1 VNPQVWWYVSR
12 SSGILAWV
20 LLSFSVCWGLFV
32 STKAVAKASTPAW
45 ILDLHRFLGGVAVLV
60 TGVHLAGLVA
70 DSYVEFGWVEILVP
84 FGSEWKPGAVASGV
98 IAFYLLMAVELTSLA
113 MKRMPRRLWR
123 AVHRSSLVLWLLATV
138 HMLQAGTDATN
149 PYLRVGVVA
158 ATNVIA
164 FLTVVLVLA
173 NHRKS
178 AARGGSSKREPAR
191 AAAEPKHERE
201 PATVG

>member
-1 VNPQVWWYVSR
+1 MNPEVWWYVSR
-12 SSGILAWV
+12 SSGILAWI
-20 LLSFSVCWGLFV
+20 LLSFSVCWGLFI

-60 TGVHLAGLVA
+60 TGIHLAGLVA

-84 FGSEWKPGAVASGV
+84 FGSDWRPGAVASGV
-98 IAFYLLMAVELTSLA
+98 VAFYLLLAVEVSSLA
-113 MKRMPRRLWR
+113 MKRLPKRLWR

-158 ATNVIA
+158 ATNIIA

-173 NHRKS
+173 NHRKA
-178 AARGGSSKREPAR
+178 AARARTPPTAPVSSSEP
-191 AAAEPKHERE
+191 EKELV
-201 PATVG
+201 TSG